1 MDKLQ
6 VCVMGMPNMSTSSFK
21 YLSDTLSILAAL
33 VMSYVFEIFE
43 MELAGTVWNI
53 SLLWFKS
60 NVLL

>member
-43 MELAGTVWNI
+43 MELAGTV
-53 SLLWFKS
+53 
-60 NVLL
+60 